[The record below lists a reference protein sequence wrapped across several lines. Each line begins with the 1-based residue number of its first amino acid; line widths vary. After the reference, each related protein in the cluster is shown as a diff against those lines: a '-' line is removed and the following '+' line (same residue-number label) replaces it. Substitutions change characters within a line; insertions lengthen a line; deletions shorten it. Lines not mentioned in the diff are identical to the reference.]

1 MLAVSSS
8 CVRLSHS
15 VMSKSLPPMDCSPPG
30 FSIHGDSPGKNTG
43 VGCHAHLQGIFSTK
57 KSNPLAI
64 NTSSLVKFLK
74 IFEFLKNQVVFFSLN
89 FNNPLYILD
98 SSPLSDVSFANI
110 FSQSISFLLIFLKL
124 FFTQQKFLILMN
136 SNLSIISFMD
146 HVFGDISK
154 KVSPYPWS
162 SRFSLIFQECYS
174 LQFQKDTF

>member
-1 MLAVSSS
+1 MKYSWPLNNASLNCIWPFKKCNIMVSHCFNLQFPDDIWCGASFYMLAVSSS

-15 VMSKSLPPMDCSPPG
+15 VMSESLPPMDRSPPG

-64 NTSSLVKFLK
+64 NTSSLVIFLK

-110 FSQSISFLLIFLKL
+110 FS
-124 FFTQQKFLILMN
+124 
-136 SNLSIISFMD
+136 
-146 HVFGDISK
+146 
-154 KVSPYPWS
+154 
-162 SRFSLIFQECYS
+162 
-174 LQFQKDTF
+174 